1 MKRSQISERRYRQ
14 KVLSL
19 FLAVMMLSGIGF
31 LPASK
36 VQATDA
42 GTTITSMSYFSG
54 ADGPVITKSG
64 VGEASYG
71 FVMPLFNGG
80 SATWNDVAQDLGV
93 KVKVNGGWV
102 DIDSVGDFV
111 YNQNWGHWN
120 DGGFTGYWFT
130 LSATTEI
137 QLYSKPMGSRLNI
150 HSSLNT
156 STKQPS
162 RR

>member
-36 VQATDA
+36 VQALTRWNHHHLDVLF
-42 GTTITSMSYFSG
+42 FS

-93 KVKVNGGWV
+93 KVKVNGAGSISTV
-102 DIDSVGDFV
+102 
-111 YNQNWGHWN
+111 
-120 DGGFTGYWFT
+120 
-130 LSATTEI
+130 SA
-137 QLYSKPMGSRLNI
+137 LCL
-150 HSSLNT
+150 
-156 STKQPS
+156 
-162 RR
+162 